1 MPKHT
6 IPGTT
11 MPPGKQASN
20 EETILDQLE
29 LLHDAGK
36 LIQNHGDRDTHKQF
50 PLTEEG
56 RLLVRQAVQFCLSQG
71 IAPNCSVDGGDASC
85 SPEIMHL
92 SEESYQNLVKCLGE
106 SINKS
111 EA

>member
-1 MPKHT
+1 MKP
-6 IPGTT
+6 ILPGTR
-11 MPPGKQASN
+11 MPAGKQASG

-50 PLTEEG
+50 PLTDEDK
-56 RLLVRQAVQFCLSQG
+56 RLVRQAVQFCLEHD

-85 SPEIMHL
+85 GPEIVRL
-92 SEESYQNLVKCLGE
+92 SEESYQDLVKCLGE
-106 SINKS
+106 AIKKS
-111 EA
+111 EV